1 MDKFSAMQA
10 FIRVVEAGT
19 FTKAADSMAL
29 PKPRVT
35 RLIQM
40 LETELQTKLLNRT
53 TRRVTVTAD
62 GAAYFER
69 AVRVLSELEE
79 LESSMTHARANPR
92 GRLKVDSSAA
102 VAIPILIPALP
113 DFHARYPDIKLE
125 LGVSDR
131 PVDLLS
137 ENVDCVLRGG
147 ELTDQSLVARRI
159 GEAHLVT
166 CATPAY
172 LKRHG
177 VPKHPHDLDD
187 PDGGHTLV
195 KYFSPRTGRL
205 YPFVY
210 FRGRRNHRGPGH
222 HQIALDDAGRASS
235 PPALAG
241 LGVMHAL
248 TFLVQDHI
256 SKGALEPLLLDWSSA
271 SIPLH
276 VVYPPNRH
284 LSNKVRVFVDWVAEL
299 FANHDLIQRK
309 STFPRTQA
317 RVRQAACRAQPIR
330 FCSSGGLA
338 EAWRKASTPAESFKP
353 AFFTSLSSTLASG
366 V

>member
-19 FTKAADSMAL
+19 FTKAAESMSL

-53 TRRVTVTAD
+53 TRRVTVTSD
-62 GAAYFER
+62 GAAYYER
-69 AVRVLSELEE
+69 AVRVMNEMDELEA
-79 LESSMTHARANPR
+79 SMSHARTNPR

-147 ELTDQSLVARRI
+147 ELTEQSLVARRV

-166 CATPAY
+166 CAAPSY

-187 PDGGHTLV
+187 PDGGHSLV
-195 KYFSPRTGRL
+195 KYFSPRTGRV

-210 FRGRRNHRGPGH
+210 TRGDETLEITGS
-222 HQIALDDAGRASS
+222 HQIALDDAA
-235 PPALAG
+235 AIVAAG
-241 LGVMHAL
+241 VAGIGVVHAL

-256 SKGALEPLLLDWSSA
+256 ASGALEPLMVEWTSEA
-271 SIPLH
+271 IPLH

-299 FANHDLIQRK
+299 FSQHDLIQRK
-309 STFPRTQA
+309 STFPRAA
-317 RVRQAACRAQPIR
+317 RP
-330 FCSSGGLA
+330 
-338 EAWRKASTPAESFKP
+338 EPA
-353 AFFTSLSSTLASG
+353 LSRR
-366 V
+366 

>member
-35 RLIQM
+35 RLIQT

-53 TRRVTVTAD
+53 TRRVTVTSD
-62 GAAYFER
+62 GAAYYER
-69 AVRVLSELEE
+69 AVRVMSELEE
-79 LESSMTHARANPR
+79 LESGMTYARSNPR
-92 GRLKVDSSAA
+92 GRLKVDASAA

-147 ELTDQSLVARRI
+147 ELTEQSLIARRI
-159 GEAHLVT
+159 GEANLVT
-166 CATPAY
+166 CATPGY
-172 LKRHG
+172 LERHG
-177 VPKHPHDLDD
+177 VPKGPHDLDD
-187 PDGGHTLV
+187 PDGSHTLV
-195 KYFSPRTGRL
+195 KYFSPRTGRV

-210 FRGRRNHRGPGH
+210 QRNGETVEIQGR
-222 HQIALDDAGRASS
+222 HQIALDDAGAIV
-235 PPALAG
+235 AAGLAG
-241 LGVMHAL
+241 LGVVHAL

-256 SKGALEPLLLDWSSA
+256 SRGALEPLLLDWSSEA
-271 SIPLH
+271 IPLH

-299 FANHDLIQRK
+299 FANNDLIQRK
-309 STFPRTQA
+309 STFP
-317 RVRQAACRAQPIR
+317 
-330 FCSSGGLA
+330 
-338 EAWRKASTPAESFKP
+338 KK
-353 AFFTSLSSTLASG
+353 
-366 V
+366 

>member
-62 GAAYFER
+62 GAAYYER
-69 AVRVLSELEE
+69 AVRVISEMDE
-79 LESSMTHARANPR
+79 LESSMTRARVNPR

-102 VAIPILIPALP
+102 VALPILIPALP

-131 PVDLLS
+131 TVDLLS
-137 ENVDCVLRGG
+137 DNVDCVIRGG
-147 ELTDQSLVARRI
+147 QLTEQSLVARRI

-166 CATPAY
+166 CATPEY

-177 VPKHPHDLDD
+177 VPKHPHDLED
-187 PDGGHTLV
+187 PEVGHTLV
-195 KYFSPRTGRL
+195 KYFSSRTGRL
-205 YPFVY
+205 YPFTFSKDGETIEVT
-210 FRGRRNHRGPGH
+210 GA
-222 HQIALDDAGRASS
+222 HQIALDDAGAIV
-235 PPALAG
+235 AAGLAG
-241 LGVMHAL
+241 MGIMHAL
-248 TFLVQDHI
+248 TFLVQDQI
-256 SKGALEPLLLDWSSA
+256 SSGALEPLLLDWSSEA
-271 SIPLH
+271 IPLH

-284 LSNKVRVFVDWVAEL
+284 LSNKVRVFVDWVAAL
-299 FANHDLIQRK
+299 FRDNDLMQRR
-309 STFPRTQA
+309 STFPK
-317 RVRQAACRAQPIR
+317 P
-330 FCSSGGLA
+330 
-338 EAWRKASTPAESFKP
+338 RK
-353 AFFTSLSSTLASG
+353 
-366 V
+366 

>member
-53 TRRVTVTAD
+53 TRRVTVTSE

-69 AVRVLSELEE
+69 AVRVMSELEE
-79 LESSMTHARANPR
+79 LESAMTHARANPR

-102 VAIPILIPALP
+102 VALPILIPALP
-113 DFHARYPDIKLE
+113 AFHARYPDIKLE

-147 ELTDQSLVARRI
+147 ELTEQSLVARKI

-177 VPKHPHDLDD
+177 VPGHPHDLDD
-187 PDGGHTLV
+187 PEGSHTLI

-205 YPFVY
+205 YPFTY
-210 FRGRRNHRGPGH
+210 SRDGETIEIQGR
-222 HQIALDDAGRASS
+222 HQIALDDSGAIVAAGLAS
-235 PPALAG
+235 

-248 TFLVQDHI
+248 TFLVQDQI
-256 SKGALEPLLLDWSSA
+256 SSGALEPLLLDWSSD

-309 STFPRTQA
+309 STFPR
-317 RVRQAACRAQPIR
+317 
-330 FCSSGGLA
+330 
-338 EAWRKASTPAESFKP
+338 K
-353 AFFTSLSSTLASG
+353 
-366 V
+366 

>member
-40 LETELQTKLLNRT
+40 LETDLQTKLLNRT

-62 GAAYFER
+62 GAAYYER
-69 AVRVLSELEE
+69 AVRVMGEMDE
-79 LESSMTHARANPR
+79 LESSMSHARANPR

-113 DFHARYPDIKLE
+113 DFHAKYPDIRLE

-159 GEAHLVT
+159 GEASLIT

-172 LKRHG
+172 LQRQG
-177 VPKHPHDLDD
+177 VPRHPLDLDD
-187 PDGGHTLV
+187 PETGHRLI
-195 KYFSPRTGRL
+195 KYFSPRTGRP
-205 YPFVY
+205 YPFTYARQGEKVEVDG
-210 FRGRRNHRGPGH
+210 F
-222 HQIALDDAGRASS
+222 HQIALDDAAAIVAAG
-235 PPALAG
+235 LAG
-241 LGVMHAL
+241 LGVMQAL
-248 TFLVQDHI
+248 TFLVQQHI
-256 SKGALEPLLLDWSSA
+256 SSGALEPLLLDWSSDI
-271 SIPLH
+271 IPLH

-299 FANHDLIQRK
+299 FAGHDLVQRK
-309 STFPRTQA
+309 SSFPR
-317 RVRQAACRAQPIR
+317 RAA
-330 FCSSGGLA
+330 
-338 EAWRKASTPAESFKP
+338 
-353 AFFTSLSSTLASG
+353 
-366 V
+366 

>member
-62 GAAYFER
+62 GAAYYER
-69 AVRVLSELEE
+69 AVRVLSEMDE

-102 VAIPILIPALP
+102 VALPILIPALP
-113 DFHARYPDIKLE
+113 QFHARYPDIKLE

-131 PVDLLS
+131 AVDLLS

-147 ELTDQSLVARRI
+147 ELTEQSLVARRI
-159 GEAHLVT
+159 GEAHLIT
-166 CATPAY
+166 CAIPEY

-187 PDGGHTLV
+187 PELGHTLV

-210 FRGRRNHRGPGH
+210 SKAGETIEVTGTHR
-222 HQIALDDAGRASS
+222 IAVDDAGAVI
-235 PPALAG
+235 AAGMAG
-241 LGVMHAL
+241 LGVMQAL
-248 TFLVQDHI
+248 TFLVQHHI
-256 SKGALEPLLLDWSSA
+256 SNGALEPLLLDWSSA
-271 SIPLH
+271 AIPLH

-299 FANHDLIQRK
+299 FASNDLIQRK
-309 STFPRTQA
+309 STFP
-317 RVRQAACRAQPIR
+317 
-330 FCSSGGLA
+330 
-338 EAWRKASTPAESFKP
+338 KP
-353 AFFTSLSSTLASG
+353 RS
-366 V
+366 